1 MDSTKNDKIML
12 VYIRDKTA
20 SYDINSNA
28 YILSKSRHVDI
39 MLPYFIDRIWNIVD
53 MYGLVCD
60 TLKL

>member
-1 MDSTKNDKIML
+1 ML
-12 VYIRDKTA
+12 VYIRDRTA

-28 YILSKSRHVDI
+28 YEISKSRRVDI
-39 MLPYFIDRIWNIVD
+39 MLPYFIDRIWNIAD

>member
-1 MDSTKNDKIML
+1 MGSTKNDKIML

-20 SYDINSNA
+20 SYSINSNA
-28 YILSKSRHVDI
+28 YEISKSRHVDI
-39 MLPYFIDRIWNIVD
+39 MLPYFIDRIWNIAD